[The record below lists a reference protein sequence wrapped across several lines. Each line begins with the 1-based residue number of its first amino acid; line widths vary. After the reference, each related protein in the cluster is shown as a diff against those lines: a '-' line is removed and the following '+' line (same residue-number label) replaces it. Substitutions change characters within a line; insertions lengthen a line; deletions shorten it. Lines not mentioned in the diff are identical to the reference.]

1 MTVPHR
7 RRAPATLASGS
18 RRQPTYGASRRS
30 FAAGAAAWAATLLLA
45 GCALAPALRDGDA
58 DVAARPPATL
68 EDRCE
73 RAYAALDRAVAAAGV
88 GDAEAAR
95 VAGFPYLR
103 ADRLLASLRPAPD
116 DAPLFAA
123 WVQQLATQDDEARRV
138 EIANLPVEAT
148 ARLRRELDA
157 DGFGALPPAAL
168 LAGCGTRLR
177 ERDLATP
184 SGRRRLLAAAV
195 VPDDYDDALRALGAY
210 PLTALPFAAGVRR
223 YEAAT
228 HAAFALPLADLPR
241 QGVLRHYQPRPAPTL
256 SAAEVRAV
264 LARARD
270 NPLRLPLPDAAES
283 DALLATFAPLL
294 VIDERDNDDRV
305 GRPRFD
311 EGDEVAIDTAA
322 PVLFTRIA
330 HTRFGDELLLQLVY
344 TAWFPARR
352 ATSSFDLLAGRLDA
366 LVWRV
371 TLAAD
376 GTPLLHDSI
385 HACGCYHLFF
395 PSARLAPRPL
405 PPTIDEGALTPQRLG
420 SWVPGARIAL
430 RIESGTHYLRRVVV
444 LPPSE
449 PPPVAAAIAYG
460 LAPDDALRTLPRA
473 GGGTRSLY
481 APDGLVRGSER
492 GERFVFWPM
501 GIASAGAMRQWGR
514 HATAFVGRRHFDEP
528 RLIERYF
535 EPAAGSQPR

>member
-1 MTVPHR
+1 
-7 RRAPATLASGS
+7 
-18 RRQPTYGASRRS
+18 
-30 FAAGAAAWAATLLLA
+30 
-45 GCALAPALRDGDA
+45 
-58 DVAARPPATL
+58 
-68 EDRCE
+68 
-73 RAYAALDRAVAAAGV
+73 
-88 GDAEAAR
+88 
-95 VAGFPYLR
+95 
-103 ADRLLASLRPAPD
+103 
-116 DAPLFAA
+116 
-123 WVQQLATQDDEARRV
+123 VQQLATRDDEARRV

-228 HAAFALPLADLPR
+228 HAAFALPLADLPL

-256 SAAEVRAV
+256 AAAEVRAV

-270 NPLRLPLPDAAES
+270 NPLRLPSPTRQSRRAAG
-283 DALLATFAPLL
+283 DVRAAA

-311 EGDEVAIDTAA
+311 EGDEGDRHRRAGAVH
-322 PVLFTRIA
+322 A
-330 HTRFGDELLLQLVY
+330 HRARLR
-344 TAWFPARR
+344 RR
-352 ATSSFDLLAGRLDA
+352 ATAAARLHRLVPRARGVVVRPAGGRPTRSSARHA
-366 LVWRV
+366 RC
-371 TLAAD
+371 D

-385 HACGCYHLFF
+385 
-395 PSARLAPRPL
+395 RLRLLPPVLSFGAAQRHGP

-420 SWVPGARIAL
+420 RVPGARIACASS
-430 RIESGTHYLRRVVV
+430 RARTLRRSSSCR
-444 LPPSE
+444 PRA
-449 PPPVAAAIAYG
+449 PPVAP
-460 LAPDDALRTLPRA
+460 LSPTVSPDDALRTLPRA
-473 GGGTRSLY
+473 GGSTQPH
-481 APDGLVRGSER
+481 APDGLVRGSEAR
-492 GERFVFWPM
+492 EQFVFWPM

-514 HATAFVGRRHFDEP
+514 RR
-528 RLIERYF
+528 RRSS
-535 EPAAGSQPR
+535 AAVISTSRG